1 MGQSY
6 SKDIKD
12 MAPAKGIGRGFDLIN
27 KYMEGVD
34 EFFLQDARQKAGQQ
48 SAITD
53 VVIEKLKESLGSEDF
68 AGRTPDEIRE
78 KVLNTNVPEFLNNY
92 EKSIGMDKNNQIA
105 DYVKYSYENSFHLRN
120 LINSYFDGPSA
131 LDDYYKNSSKYLF
144 NIKTDFFRLNNYSPI
159 KPHQY
164 DTLRE
169 LQRYRRQIQGVD

>member
-78 KVLNTNVPEFLNNY
+78 KVLNTKVPELLKSYGLDMDKKIKDYADKYSNY
-92 EKSIGMDKNNQIA
+92 EN
-105 DYVKYSYENSFHLRN
+105 YSHLEN
-120 LINSYFDGPSA
+120 LINSYCDKPAA

-144 NIKTDFFRLNNYSPI
+144 NIKTDFFRLDSYSPI

-164 DTLRE
+164 NALRE
-169 LQRYRRQIQGVD
+169 LQRYRRQTQGLN